1 MATGIWAAEPA
12 DHPILVAVR
21 LAGVEMPERMEK
33 AVVTLK
39 EVGERKETTV
49 EGRVSSE
56 WRWATRP
63 QIGSQ
68 TRWLHE
74 Q

>member
-1 MATGIWAAEPA
+1 
-12 DHPILVAVR
+12 
-21 LAGVEMPERMEK
+21 MPERMEK

-49 EGRVSSE
+49 EGRVSSGRGE